1 MELSQSNF
9 SAKIYQVIYD
19 RRDCMSRRAQKNE
32 KGKKKKRRLK
42 KKKRN
47 NRVGICTYSQYV

>member
-19 RRDCMSRRAQKNE
+19 RRDCMSGRAQKNE
-32 KGKKKKRRLK
+32 KGKKNVEDWRKQSRHLYIFT
-42 KKKRN
+42 
-47 NRVGICTYSQYV
+47 VCIEDL